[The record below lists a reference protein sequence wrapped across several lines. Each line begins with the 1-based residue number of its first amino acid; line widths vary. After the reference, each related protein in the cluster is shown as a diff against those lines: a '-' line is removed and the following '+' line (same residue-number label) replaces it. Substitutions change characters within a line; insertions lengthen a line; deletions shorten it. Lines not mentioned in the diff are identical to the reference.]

1 MSRVAHSFPQLCA
14 LSASVI
20 MFDLRNTMEWKCD
33 MGRKALV
40 FLLDEYEGNKELKA
54 EDEQK
59 H

>member
-1 MSRVAHSFPQLCA
+1 
-14 LSASVI
+14 